1 MMRPTRLTG
10 PGAGSEKYD
19 LLTALSVAGLSG
31 SPVQQTSMLRLIAL
45 VTARYNWAGEDLTM
59 GHREMA
65 ALWSVDERTAKRE
78 TKRLIDTGFLAIKR
92 RGARGRVSS
101 YRLCIERI
109 YALSEPVWPQVG
121 PDFADRMAGRGVEPS
136 KPDTPKVVKVVKVD
150 FTRTR
155 GHDPRW
161 EAVMTLLTEA
171 NPARVAAWYSKL
183 LPQSYADGVLCLD
196 AASAYACQYI
206 QTHLM
211 AELQTAARSAY
222 PGLRRMLFSG
232 ENRL

>member
-78 TKRLIDTGFLAIKR
+78 TKRLIDGGFLEIKR

-101 YRLCIERI
+101 YRLCIDRI

-121 PDFADRMAGRGVEPS
+121 PDFADRMAGRGAEAP
-136 KPDTPKVVKVVKVD
+136 KVVKVD

-155 GHDPRW
+155 GNDPRW
-161 EAVMTLLTEA
+161 EAVMAILTEA

-183 LPQSYADGVLCLD
+183 SPMGYEDGVLSLA
-196 AASAYACQYI
+196 AASAYASQYI

-211 AELQTAARSAY
+211 AELQTAARAAY
-222 PGLRRMLFSG
+222 PDLRRIVFSG
-232 ENRL
+232 ENRP